1 MVFESEVEVEDE
13 VSWGESEFGNEHGRS
28 RATKYCS
35 ITRGATASA
44 YDKIKNTRRHNDRIL
59 LLERLKRMERSVQ
72 SDSPDVNLVSR
83 TKSKETVPRSR
94 RR

>member
-1 MVFESEVEVEDE
+1 MLFESEVEVEDE
-13 VSWGESEFGNEHGRS
+13 VSWGESEFGDEHGRF

-35 ITRGATASA
+35 ITTITTANAFS
-44 YDKIKNTRRHNDRIL
+44 KVKNTRCHNDRIL